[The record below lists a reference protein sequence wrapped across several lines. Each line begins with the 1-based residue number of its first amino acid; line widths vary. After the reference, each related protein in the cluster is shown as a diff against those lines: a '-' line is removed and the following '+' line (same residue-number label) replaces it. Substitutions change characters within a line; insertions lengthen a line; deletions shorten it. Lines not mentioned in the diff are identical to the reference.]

1 MGLEFVEWCESVKT
15 TKLVQNA
22 EMTSQQT
29 SEPLTSGPVGQPF
42 GLGTVALLMTPPLL
56 WAGNA
61 LVARLLQDLVA
72 PIMLNLLRWS
82 LVFVLL
88 IPLGGWVLRSGSP
101 LWQNWPRYMLLGFLG
116 MGCYNTLLY
125 LALQTSSP
133 INVTLV
139 SSSIPLFTL
148 LLGRFFYG
156 QSVAR
161 LSWLGVAASMLGVMV
176 VLGRGELGRL
186 LALSLVPGD
195 LLMVV
200 ASILWAWY
208 SWLLAR
214 PWPGQADPEIQAD
227 WAAHLQA
234 QTVMG
239 LAWCAVFA
247 ALEWLWTGQGVTAGL
262 TPTWSWPLVLG
273 VVYVAVGPA
282 ILAYRCWG
290 LAVARTGPAVTGMA
304 ANLIPLF
311 TAILSLVLLSEAPH
325 WYHALGFVLIAGG
338 LWLTA
343 KAQRSA

>member
-1 MGLEFVEWCESVKT
+1 MKVETVTGK
-15 TKLVQNA
+15 KLVQNGG
-22 EMTSQQT
+22 MTSLQT
-29 SEPLTSGPVGQPF
+29 RTQPSSPPIS
-42 GLGTVALLMTPPLL
+42 LGTAALLMTPPLL

-61 LVARLLQDLVA
+61 LVARLLQDLIP

-88 IPLGGWVLRSGSP
+88 LPLGGWVLARGSK

-139 SSSIPLFTL
+139 SSAIPLFTL
-148 LLGRFFYG
+148 LLGRLFYG
-156 QSVAR
+156 QTVAR
-161 LSWLGVAASMLGVMV
+161 GAWLGVGASMLGVVV
-176 VLGRGELGRL
+176 VLGRGDPDRL

-195 LLMVV
+195 LLMVL
-200 ASILWAWY
+200 ASVLWAWY

-214 PWPGQADPEIQAD
+214 PWPGQADPDIQRD

-239 LAWCAVFA
+239 LAWCALFA
-247 ALEWLWTGQGVTAGL
+247 ALEWAWTSQTTGL
-262 TPTWSWPLVLG
+262 TPSLDWSWPLVLG
-273 VVYVAVGPA
+273 VAYVAVGPA

-290 LAVARTGPAVTGMA
+290 LAVQRAGPAVTGMA

-311 TAILSLVLLSEAPH
+311 TAILSLVLLAEPPH
-325 WYHALGFVLIAGG
+325 WYHGLGFVLIAGG

-343 KAQRSA
+343 KAQQQP

>member
-1 MGLEFVEWCESVKT
+1 MDEEIVGT
-15 TKLVQNA
+15 GKLVQNA
-22 EMTSQQT
+22 GMTSSQT
-29 SEPLTSGPVGQPF
+29 PPQPSGHPI
-42 GLGTVALLMTPPLL
+42 GLGTAALLMTPPLL

-61 LVARLLQDLVA
+61 LVARLLQDLIP

-88 IPLGGWVLRSGSP
+88 LPLGGWVLARGSR

-125 LALQTSSP
+125 MALQTSSP

-139 SSSIPLFTL
+139 SSAIPLFTL
-148 LLGRFFYG
+148 LLGRLFYG
-156 QSVAR
+156 QAVAKGA
-161 LSWLGVAASMLGVMV
+161 WLGVGASMLGVVV
-176 VLGRGELGRL
+176 VLGRGDPDRL

-195 LLMVV
+195 LLMVL

-214 PWPGQADPEIQAD
+214 PWPGQADPEIQRD

-239 LAWCAVFA
+239 LVWCALFA
-247 ALEWLWTGQGVTAGL
+247 SLEWVWGTQTAHSGPPL
-262 TPTWSWPLVLG
+262 EWSWPLVLG

-290 LAVARTGPAVTGMA
+290 LAVQRAGPAVTGMA

-311 TAILSLVLLSEAPH
+311 TAILSLVLLAELPH
-325 WYHALGFVLIAGG
+325 WYHGLGFVLIAGG

-343 KAQRSA
+343 QAQQRA

>member
-1 MGLEFVEWCESVKT
+1 M
-15 TKLVQNA
+15 
-22 EMTSQQT
+22 
-29 SEPLTSGPVGQPF
+29 
-42 GLGTVALLMTPPLL
+42 ALLMTPPLL

-61 LVARLLQDLVA
+61 LVARLLQDLVP

-88 IPLGGWVLRSGSP
+88 IPLGGWVLRLNSP
-101 LWQNWPRYMLLGFLG
+101 LWRNWPRYMLLGFLG

-125 LALQTSSP
+125 LALQTSGP

-139 SSSIPLFTL
+139 SSAIPLFTL
-148 LLGRFFYG
+148 LMGRLFYG
-156 QSVAR
+156 QVVAR
-161 LSWLGVAASMLGVMV
+161 LSWLGVAASMVGVMV
-176 VLGRGELGRL
+176 VLGRGDLDRL

-195 LLMVV
+195 LLMVL

-227 WAAHLQA
+227 WAANLQA

-239 LAWCAVFA
+239 LAWCALF
-247 ALEWLWTGQGVTAGL
+247 AGL
-262 TPTWSWPLVLG
+262 EGFWLVHATGHSPAFTWSWPLALG
-273 VVYVAVGPA
+273 VLYVAVGPA

-343 KAQRSA
+343 KAQRST

>member
-1 MGLEFVEWCESVKT
+1 
-15 TKLVQNA
+15 
-22 EMTSQQT
+22 MTSQQNSST
-29 SEPLTSGPVGQPF
+29 PPAPALGQAF
-42 GLGTVALLMTPPLL
+42 GLGTMALLMTPPLL

-61 LVARLLQDLVA
+61 LVARLLQDLVP

-88 IPLGGWVLRSGSP
+88 IPLGGWVLRFNSP
-101 LWQNWPRYMLLGFLG
+101 LWRNWPRYMLLGFLG

-139 SSSIPLFTL
+139 SSAIPLFTL
-148 LLGRFFYG
+148 LMGRLFYG
-156 QSVAR
+156 QTVAR
-161 LSWLGVAASMLGVMV
+161 LSWLGVAASMVGVMV
-176 VLGRGELGRL
+176 VLGRGDLDRL

-195 LLMVV
+195 LLMVL

-227 WAAHLQA
+227 WAANLQA

-239 LAWCAVFA
+239 LAWCALF
-247 ALEWLWTGQGVTAGL
+247 AGL
-262 TPTWSWPLVLG
+262 EGFWLGHATGHSPAVTWSWPLVLG
-273 VVYVAVGPA
+273 VLYVAVGPA

-343 KAQRSA
+343 KAQRST

>member
-1 MGLEFVEWCESVKT
+1 
-15 TKLVQNA
+15 
-22 EMTSQQT
+22 MTSQQT
-29 SEPLTSGPVGQPF
+29 AQPLTPGPAGQPL

-88 IPLGGWVLRSGSP
+88 IPLGGWVLRSSSP
-101 LWQNWPRYMLLGFLG
+101 LWRNWPRYMLLGFLG

-139 SSSIPLFTL
+139 SSAIPLFTL
-148 LLGRFFYG
+148 LMGRLFYG
-156 QSVAR
+156 QVVAR
-161 LSWLGVAASMLGVMV
+161 LSWLGVAASIFGVMV
-176 VLGRGELGRL
+176 VLSRGDLDRL

-195 LLMVV
+195 LLMVL

-214 PWPGQADPEIQAD
+214 PWPGRADPEIQAD

-239 LAWCAVFA
+239 LVWCALFA
-247 ALEWLWTGQGVTAGL
+247 ALEWLWVGHGGTPSPTL
-262 TPTWSWPLVLG
+262 TWNWPLVLG
-273 VVYVAVGPA
+273 IVYVAVGPA

-343 KAQRSA
+343 KAQRSV

>member
-1 MGLEFVEWCESVKT
+1 MKT
-15 TKLVQNA
+15 AKLVQND
-22 EMTSQQT
+22 EMT
-29 SEPLTSGPVGQPF
+29 GPQSSPSPAGQVL

-61 LVARLLQDLVA
+61 LVARLLQDLVP
-72 PIMLNLLRWS
+72 PIMLNLLRWG
-82 LVFVLL
+82 LVFALL
-88 IPLGGWVLRSGSP
+88 IPLGGWVLRPNSA
-101 LWQNWPRYMLLGFLG
+101 LWRNWPRYMLLGFLG

-125 LALQTSSP
+125 QALETSSP

-139 SSSIPLFTL
+139 SSAIPLFTL
-148 LLGRFFYG
+148 LMGRLFYG
-156 QSVAR
+156 QAVAR
-161 LSWLGVAASMLGVMV
+161 LSWLGVAFSMLGVMV
-176 VLGRGELGRL
+176 VLSRGELDRL

-195 LLMVV
+195 LLMVL

-214 PWPGQADPEIQAD
+214 PWPGGADPDIQAD

-239 LAWCAVFA
+239 LVWCALFA
-247 ALEWLWTGQGVTAGL
+247 ALEWMWIGQGAGRGQAL
-262 TPTWSWPLVLG
+262 AWSWPLVLG

-325 WYHALGFVLIAGG
+325 WHHALGFVLIAGG

>member
-1 MGLEFVEWCESVKT
+1 LSGEESVKT
-15 TKLVQNA
+15 AKLVQNV
-22 EMTSQQT
+22 EMAFQQPKPT
-29 SEPLTSGPVGQPF
+29 PTPIAAGQSF

-88 IPLGGWVLRSGSP
+88 IPLGGWVLRPGSA
-101 LWQNWPRYMLLGFLG
+101 LWRNWPRYMLLGFLG

-139 SSSIPLFTL
+139 SSAIPLFTL
-148 LLGRFFYG
+148 LMGRLFYG
-156 QSVAR
+156 QPVAR

-176 VLGRGELGRL
+176 VLGRGETERL

-195 LLMVV
+195 LLMVL

-214 PWPGQADPEIQAD
+214 PWPGHADPDIQGD

-239 LAWCAVFA
+239 LVWCALFA
-247 ALEWLWTGQGVTAGL
+247 GLEWLWGGQGASVSPSLG
-262 TPTWSWPLVLG
+262 WSWPLVLG

>member
-1 MGLEFVEWCESVKT
+1 
-15 TKLVQNA
+15 
-22 EMTSQQT
+22 MT
-29 SEPLTSGPVGQPF
+29 GPQSSPSPAGQVL

-61 LVARLLQDLVA
+61 LVARLLQDLVP
-72 PIMLNLLRWS
+72 PIMLNLLRWG
-82 LVFVLL
+82 LVFALL
-88 IPLGGWVLRSGSP
+88 IPLGGWVLRPNSA
-101 LWQNWPRYMLLGFLG
+101 LWRNWPRYMLLGFLG

-125 LALQTSSP
+125 QALETSSP

-139 SSSIPLFTL
+139 SSAIPLFTL
-148 LLGRFFYG
+148 LMGRLFYG
-156 QSVAR
+156 QAVAR
-161 LSWLGVAASMLGVMV
+161 LSWLGVAFSMLGVMV
-176 VLGRGELGRL
+176 VLSRGELERL

-195 LLMVV
+195 LLMVL

-214 PWPGQADPEIQAD
+214 PWPGRADPEIQAH

-239 LAWCAVFA
+239 LVWCALFA
-247 ALEWLWTGQGVTAGL
+247 ALEWMWIGQRTSTGL
-262 TPTWSWPLVLG
+262 TLAWSWPLVLG

-343 KAQRSA
+343 RVQRSA